1 MNDKLPEAPK
11 AAGNYVTVKK
21 IGDFIYT
28 SGHVPITDE
37 KKIIG
42 KIPNE
47 ISIEEGYDAASL
59 CAELA
64 IASLL
69 TISDI
74 KKLIPVNVLGFVNSS
89 PDFIDQPRVLNGF
102 TDKLDEFFSEKPT
115 RSAVGVSSLPLN
127 VCVEVQSVFYICLLY
142 TSPSPRDRIRSRMP
156 SSA

>member
-59 CAELA
+59 CAELT

-74 KKLIPVNVLGFVNSS
+74 KKLIPVNLLGFVNSS

-127 VCVEVQSVFYICLLY
+127 VCVEVQTVFYINE
-142 TSPSPRDRIRSRMP
+142 
-156 SSA
+156 

>member
-1 MNDKLPEAPK
+1 MNDKFPEAPK

-59 CAELA
+59 CAELT

-89 PDFIDQPRVLNGF
+89 SDFTDQPKVLNGF

-127 VCVEVQSVFYICLLY
+127 VCVEVQSVFYINE
-142 TSPSPRDRIRSRMP
+142 
-156 SSA
+156 

>member
-59 CAELA
+59 CAELT

-69 TISDI
+69 TTSDI

-89 PDFIDQPRVLNGF
+89 SDFTDQPKVLNGF

-127 VCVEVQSVFYICLLY
+127 VCVEVQSVFYINE
-142 TSPSPRDRIRSRMP
+142 
-156 SSA
+156 

>member
-42 KIPNE
+42 KIPSE
-47 ISIEEGYDAASL
+47 ISIDEGYDAASL
-59 CAELA
+59 CADLTV
-64 IASLL
+64 ASLL
-69 TISDI
+69 TISDL
-74 KKLIPVNVLGFVNSS
+74 KKLIPVNVIGFVNCTS
-89 PDFIDQPRVLNGF
+89 DFTDQPKVLNGF

-127 VCVEVQSVFYICLLY
+127 VCVEVQTVFYINE
-142 TSPSPRDRIRSRMP
+142 
-156 SSA
+156 

>member
-59 CAELA
+59 CAELT

-89 PDFIDQPRVLNGF
+89 SDFTDQPKVLNGF

-115 RSAVGVSSLPLN
+115 RYAVGVSSLPLN
-127 VCVEVQSVFYICLLY
+127 VCVEVQSVFYINE
-142 TSPSPRDRIRSRMP
+142 
-156 SSA
+156 

>member
-21 IGDFIYT
+21 IGDLIYT

-59 CAELA
+59 CAELT

-69 TISDI
+69 TTSDI

-89 PDFIDQPRVLNGF
+89 SDFTDQPKVLNGF

-127 VCVEVQSVFYICLLY
+127 VCVEVQSVFYINE
-142 TSPSPRDRIRSRMP
+142 
-156 SSA
+156 

>member
-59 CAELA
+59 CAELT

-89 PDFIDQPRVLNGF
+89 SDFTDQPKVLNGF
-102 TDKLDEFFSEKPT
+102 TDKLDEFFSEKT
-115 RSAVGVSSLPLN
+115 NKVCGRSFKFA
-127 VCVEVQSVFYICLLY
+127 
-142 TSPSPRDRIRSRMP
+142 T
-156 SSA
+156 

>member
-42 KIPNE
+42 KIPND

-59 CAELA
+59 CAELT

-89 PDFIDQPRVLNGF
+89 PDFIDQPKVLNGF

-127 VCVEVQSVFYICLLY
+127 VCVEVQSVFYINE
-142 TSPSPRDRIRSRMP
+142 
-156 SSA
+156 

>member
-59 CAELA
+59 CAELT

-89 PDFIDQPRVLNGF
+89 SDFTDQPKVLNGF

-115 RSAVGVSSLPLN
+115 RSAVGLSL
-127 VCVEVQSVFYICLLY
+127 IH
-142 TSPSPRDRIRSRMP
+142 I
-156 SSA
+156 

>member
-1 MNDKLPEAPK
+1 MNDKLPEPPK

-42 KIPNE
+42 KIPND

-59 CAELA
+59 CAELT

-89 PDFIDQPRVLNGF
+89 SDFTDQPKVLNGF

-127 VCVEVQSVFYICLLY
+127 VCVEVQSVFYINE
-142 TSPSPRDRIRSRMP
+142 
-156 SSA
+156 

>member
-42 KIPNE
+42 KIPSE

-59 CAELA
+59 CAELT

-74 KKLIPVNVLGFVNSS
+74 RKLIPVNVLGFVNSS
-89 PDFIDQPRVLNGF
+89 SDFTDQPKVLNGF

-127 VCVEVQSVFYICLLY
+127 VCVEVQSVFYINE
-142 TSPSPRDRIRSRMP
+142 
-156 SSA
+156 

>member
-21 IGDFIYT
+21 ISDFIYT

-37 KKIIG
+37 KKTIG

-59 CAELA
+59 CAELT

-74 KKLIPVNVLGFVNSS
+74 KKLIPVNVLGFVNCTS
-89 PDFIDQPRVLNGF
+89 DFTDQPKVLNGF

-127 VCVEVQSVFYICLLY
+127 VCVEVQSVFYINE
-142 TSPSPRDRIRSRMP
+142 
-156 SSA
+156 

>member
-37 KKIIG
+37 KKTIG

-59 CAELA
+59 CAELT

-74 KKLIPVNVLGFVNSS
+74 KKLIPVNVLGFVNCTS
-89 PDFIDQPRVLNGF
+89 DFTDQPKVLNGASDLIASIF
-102 TDKLDEFFSEKPT
+102 GDAGMHT
-115 RSAVGVSSLPLN
+115 RAAVSVNSLPLG
-127 VCVEVQSVFYICLLY
+127 VSVEVDAIFELN
-142 TSPSPRDRIRSRMP
+142 
-156 SSA
+156 

>member
-11 AAGNYVTVKK
+11 AAGNYVTVRK

-59 CAELA
+59 CAELT

-89 PDFIDQPRVLNGF
+89 SDFTDQPKVLNGF

-127 VCVEVQSVFYICLLY
+127 VCVEVQSVFYINE
-142 TSPSPRDRIRSRMP
+142 
-156 SSA
+156 

>member
-59 CAELA
+59 CAELT

-89 PDFIDQPRVLNGF
+89 SDFTDQPKVLNGF
-102 TDKLDEFFSEKPT
+102 TDKLDEFFSDKPT

-127 VCVEVQSVFYICLLY
+127 VCVEVQSVFYINE
-142 TSPSPRDRIRSRMP
+142 
-156 SSA
+156 

>member
-42 KIPNE
+42 KIPND

-59 CAELA
+59 CAELT

-74 KKLIPVNVLGFVNSS
+74 KKLIPVNVLGFVNCTS
-89 PDFIDQPRVLNGF
+89 DFTDQPKVLNGF

-127 VCVEVQSVFYICLLY
+127 VCVEVQTVFYINE
-142 TSPSPRDRIRSRMP
+142 
-156 SSA
+156 

>member
-1 MNDKLPEAPK
+1 MNDKLPEAPN

-42 KIPNE
+42 KIPND
-47 ISIEEGYDAASL
+47 ISIEEGYDAASV
-59 CAELA
+59 CAELT

-89 PDFIDQPRVLNGF
+89 SDFTDQPKVLNGF

-127 VCVEVQSVFYICLLY
+127 VCVEVQSVFYINE
-142 TSPSPRDRIRSRMP
+142 
-156 SSA
+156 

>member
-21 IGDFIYT
+21 VGDFIYT

-59 CAELA
+59 CAELT

-89 PDFIDQPRVLNGF
+89 SDFTDQPKVLNGF

-127 VCVEVQSVFYICLLY
+127 VCVEVQSVFYINE
-142 TSPSPRDRIRSRMP
+142 
-156 SSA
+156 

>member
-42 KIPNE
+42 KIPND
-47 ISIEEGYDAASL
+47 ISIEEGYDAASV
-59 CAELA
+59 CAELT

-74 KKLIPVNVLGFVNSS
+74 KKLIPVNVLGFVNCTS
-89 PDFIDQPRVLNGF
+89 DFTDQPKVLNGF

-127 VCVEVQSVFYICLLY
+127 VCVEVQSVFYINE
-142 TSPSPRDRIRSRMP
+142 
-156 SSA
+156 

>member
-59 CAELA
+59 CAELT

-89 PDFIDQPRVLNGF
+89 SDFTDQPKVLNGF
-102 TDKLDEFFSEKPT
+102 TDKLDEFFSEKPS

-127 VCVEVQSVFYICLLY
+127 VCVEVQSVFYINE
-142 TSPSPRDRIRSRMP
+142 
-156 SSA
+156 

>member
-21 IGDFIYT
+21 IGGFIYT

-59 CAELA
+59 CAELT

-89 PDFIDQPRVLNGF
+89 SDFTDQPKVLNGF

-127 VCVEVQSVFYICLLY
+127 VCVEVQSVFYINE
-142 TSPSPRDRIRSRMP
+142 
-156 SSA
+156 

>member
-11 AAGNYVTVKK
+11 AAGNYVTVKM

-42 KIPNE
+42 KIPND
-47 ISIEEGYDAASL
+47 ISIEEGYDAASV
-59 CAELA
+59 CAELT

-89 PDFIDQPRVLNGF
+89 SDFTDQPKVLNGF

-127 VCVEVQSVFYICLLY
+127 VCVEVQSVFYINE
-142 TSPSPRDRIRSRMP
+142 
-156 SSA
+156 

>member
-59 CAELA
+59 CAELT

-74 KKLIPVNVLGFVNSS
+74 KKLIPVNVLGFVNCSS
-89 PDFIDQPRVLNGF
+89 DFTDQPKVLNGF

-127 VCVEVQSVFYICLLY
+127 VCVEVQSVFYINE
-142 TSPSPRDRIRSRMP
+142 
-156 SSA
+156 

>member
-42 KIPNE
+42 KIPND
-47 ISIEEGYDAASL
+47 ISIEEGYDAASV
-59 CAELA
+59 CAELT

-89 PDFIDQPRVLNGF
+89 SDFTDQPKVLNGF

-127 VCVEVQSVFYICLLY
+127 VCVEVQSVFYINE
-142 TSPSPRDRIRSRMP
+142 
-156 SSA
+156 

>member
-1 MNDKLPEAPK
+1 MNDKLPDAPK

-37 KKIIG
+37 MKIIG
-42 KIPNE
+42 KIPND

-59 CAELA
+59 CAELT

-74 KKLIPVNVLGFVNSS
+74 KKLIPINVLGFVNSS
-89 PDFIDQPRVLNGF
+89 SDFTDQPKVLNGF

-127 VCVEVQSVFYICLLY
+127 VCVEVQSVFYINE
-142 TSPSPRDRIRSRMP
+142 
-156 SSA
+156 

>member
-42 KIPNE
+42 KIPND
-47 ISIEEGYDAASL
+47 ISIEEGYDAASV
-59 CAELA
+59 CAELT

-127 VCVEVQSVFYICLLY
+127 VCVEVQTVFYINE
-142 TSPSPRDRIRSRMP
+142 
-156 SSA
+156 

>member
-42 KIPNE
+42 KIPND

-59 CAELA
+59 CAELT

-74 KKLIPVNVLGFVNSS
+74 KKLIPVNVLGFVNCTS
-89 PDFIDQPRVLNGF
+89 DFTDQPNVLNGF

-127 VCVEVQSVFYICLLY
+127 VCVEVQSVFYINE
-142 TSPSPRDRIRSRMP
+142 
-156 SSA
+156 